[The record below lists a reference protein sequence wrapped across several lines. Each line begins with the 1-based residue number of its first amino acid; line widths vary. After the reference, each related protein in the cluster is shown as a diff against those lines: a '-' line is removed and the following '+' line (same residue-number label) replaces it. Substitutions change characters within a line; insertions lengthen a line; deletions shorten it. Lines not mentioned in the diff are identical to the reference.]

1 MIQAADDAKY
11 KMERVEKVWA
21 REELKKKG
29 KRAYDLSDGICV
41 RQEQEFHI
49 E

>member
-21 REELKKKG
+21 REEEKKG